1 MTVPLQSFMTQ
12 KFGEKDNMITV
23 KTHLAVADNGFE
35 TNTYIV
41 TDEETGETAVVD
53 PSLSE
58 ESLIEKLECKNV
70 KYILLTHG
78 HFDHIGGVNLVKER
92 TGAKVVIHKEDEEM
106 LCDPNKNCGTE
117 SIPIF
122 ADILVEDGTELM
134 LGNAK
139 ITVLHTPGHTK
150 GGVCYIFQ
158 EDRVMFSGDTLF
170 RLTAGRT
177 DLFGGD
183 ARTELMSL
191 AKIAELDGD
200 YKVYPGHDAAT
211 TLDFERQYNRYMRTS
226 FRRK

>member
-1 MTVPLQSFMTQ
+1 
-12 KFGEKDNMITV
+12 MITV
-23 KTHLAVADNGFE
+23 KTHLAVADDGFA

-41 TDEETGETAVVD
+41 TEEETGETAVVD

-58 ESLIEKLECKNV
+58 ESLVQKLQDKNV

-78 HFDHIGGVNLVKER
+78 HFDHIGGVNLVKEK

-106 LCDPNKNCGTE
+106 LCDKNKNYGTD
-117 SIPIF
+117 STPIY

-134 LGNAK
+134 LGNRK
-139 ITVLHTPGHTK
+139 IKVLHTPGHTK
-150 GGVCYIFQ
+150 GGVCYIFTD
-158 EDRVMFSGDTLF
+158 DRLMFSGDTLF

-177 DLFGGD
+177 DLYGGD

-191 AKIAELDGD
+191 TKIGELEGD
-200 YKVYPGHDAAT
+200 YKVYPGHDQST
-211 TLDFERQYNRYMRTS
+211 TLDFERENNRYMRTR